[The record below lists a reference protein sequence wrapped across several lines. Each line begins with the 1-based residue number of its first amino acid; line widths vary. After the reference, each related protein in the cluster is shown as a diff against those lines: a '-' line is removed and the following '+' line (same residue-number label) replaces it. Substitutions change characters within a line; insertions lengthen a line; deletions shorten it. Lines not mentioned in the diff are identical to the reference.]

1 MVYVLLLDDKCNI
14 KINIIDP
21 MKGKKLLN
29 EEQKRKKGL
38 IKTPANKLN
47 SHFNYYYLFS
57 TLDNPN
63 EVPVPK
69 NRKDKEEKKK

>member
-1 MVYVLLLDDKCNI
+1 
-14 KINIIDP
+14 
-21 MKGKKLLN
+21 MKGKKIMT

-38 IKTPANKLN
+38 IKTAANKLN

-63 EVPVPK
+63 EVPVAKKSHK
-69 NRKDKEEKKK
+69 NHQRTSKSK